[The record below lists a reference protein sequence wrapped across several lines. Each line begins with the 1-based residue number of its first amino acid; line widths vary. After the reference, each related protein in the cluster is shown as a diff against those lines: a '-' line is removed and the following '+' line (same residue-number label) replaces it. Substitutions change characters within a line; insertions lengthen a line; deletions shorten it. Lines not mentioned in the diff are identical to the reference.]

1 MISSEEA
8 NLLISRYR
16 SEQPLLRINL
26 ILRDMSVKMRLT
38 ARAVVKEPAGQ
49 LTFEADNG
57 DHCMLILQNCRF
69 EYGDAREVDDPE
81 IRSRSEKKFAGCLTV
96 VFPSD
101 ERLYV
106 MELR

>member
-16 SEQPLLRINL
+16 SEQPLLRISL
-26 ILRDMSVKMRLT
+26 ILHDVSVRIRLT
-38 ARAVVKEPAGQ
+38 AHAIAQEPDGQ

-57 DHCMLILQNCRF
+57 DHCVVILRNCRF
-69 EYGDAREVDDPE
+69 EYGDAREVNDPE
-81 IRSRSEKKFAGCLTV
+81 IRARSEEKFAGCLTIL
-96 VFPSD
+96 FPSG
-101 ERLYV
+101 EHLYI

>member
-38 ARAVVKEPAGQ
+38 AQVVLKEPDGQ
-49 LTFEADNG
+49 LTFESDNG
-57 DHCMLILQNCRF
+57 DHCVIVLRNCRF
-69 EYGDAREVDDPE
+69 EYGDSREVNDAE
-81 IRSRSEKKFAGCLTV
+81 IRARSEEKFAGCLTIL
-96 VFPSD
+96 FPSG
-101 ERLYV
+101 ERLYI

>member
-8 NLLISRYR
+8 TLLISRYR

-38 ARAVVKEPAGQ
+38 ARAAVEEPAGQ
-49 LTFEADNG
+49 LTFEAENG
-57 DHCMLILQNCRF
+57 DHCLVELRNCRF
-69 EYGDAREVDDPE
+69 EYGDAREVKDAK
-81 IRSRSEKKFAGCLTV
+81 IRARSEERFAGCLTIL
-96 VFPSD
+96 FPSD
-101 ERLYV
+101 ERLYI